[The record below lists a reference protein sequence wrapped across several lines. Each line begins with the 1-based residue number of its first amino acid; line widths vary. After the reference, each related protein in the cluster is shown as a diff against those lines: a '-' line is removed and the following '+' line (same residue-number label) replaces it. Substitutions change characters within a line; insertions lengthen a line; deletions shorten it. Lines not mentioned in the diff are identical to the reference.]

1 MHVLI
6 IFLLVQSSPIIE
18 KLGLAI
24 FTQILF
30 IYFQTSLPWAECP
43 TEIIG
48 NISVPVAE
56 CAKSSETSYFW
67 YRETLGI
74 RKLILEIEKK
84 IQQYFF
90 ILDISESISDF
101 DGIRG
106 PMLLCLALAWII
118 VYLIIMKGIK
128 SSGYVVYFTA
138 GFPYVVMTI
147 FFIRGITLPG
157 ATEGLM
163 HMFNPDVS
171 CAFLYIFKFLFIRMY
186 LNPKLIPFVKSGTY
200 GSIFGQDSICK
211 SFIAQMSA
219 HYTSSVSVYK
229 KQ

>member
-1 MHVLI
+1 M
-6 IFLLVQSSPIIE
+6 
-18 KLGLAI
+18 K
-24 FTQILF
+24 
-30 IYFQTSLPWAECP
+30 
-43 TEIIG
+43 
-48 NISVPVAE
+48 
-56 CAKSSETSYFW
+56 
-67 YRETLGI
+67 
-74 RKLILEIEKK
+74 KK
-84 IQQYFF
+84 IHEYFF

-171 CAFLYIFKFLFIRMY
+171 CAFLYTYFQ
-186 LNPKLIPFVKSGTY
+186 IPFYTNVFKS
-200 GSIFGQDSICK
+200 
-211 SFIAQMSA
+211 
-219 HYTSSVSVYK
+219 
-229 KQ
+229 

>member
-1 MHVLI
+1 M
-6 IFLLVQSSPIIE
+6 
-18 KLGLAI
+18 K
-24 FTQILF
+24 
-30 IYFQTSLPWAECP
+30 
-43 TEIIG
+43 
-48 NISVPVAE
+48 
-56 CAKSSETSYFW
+56 
-67 YRETLGI
+67 
-74 RKLILEIEKK
+74 KK
-84 IQQYFF
+84 IHEYFF

-171 CAFLYIFKFLFIRMY
+171 CAFLYMY
-186 LNPKLIPFVKSGTY
+186 FQIPFYTNVKSGTY
-200 GSIFGQDSICK
+200 GSILTKVCLSWTRSDLKVF
-211 SFIAQMSA
+211 
-219 HYTSSVSVYK
+219 YSSNFCPLH
-229 KQ
+229 

>member
-1 MHVLI
+1 MKKYNI
-6 IFLLVQSSPIIE
+6 
-18 KLGLAI
+18 
-24 FTQILF
+24 F
-30 IYFQTSLPWAECP
+30 IYF
-43 TEIIG
+43 
-48 NISVPVAE
+48 
-56 CAKSSETSYFW
+56 
-67 YRETLGI
+67 
-74 RKLILEIEKK
+74 
-84 IQQYFF
+84 F
-90 ILDISESISDF
+90 IVDISESISEF

-171 CAFLYIFKFLFIRMY
+171 CAFLYTYIFSNSFLYECIQI
-186 LNPKLIPFVKSGTY
+186 LV
-200 GSIFGQDSICK
+200 
-211 SFIAQMSA
+211 
-219 HYTSSVSVYK
+219 
-229 KQ
+229 